1 MAGQLNIKL
10 LVASVHNLRVLLILF
25 NFILYISCNLMALV
39 SILIEKFPVHVLI
52 SILQS
57 FNCRCREVF
66 VHILFLFKFKAKTHF
81 NKRVTSQFQ
90 CNIINTFRSNLYF
103 SFVYLIASCYRAI
116 IGIVGLLDVRC
127 KVLF

>member
-1 MAGQLNIKL
+1 MYSGYLYFVDIVDIALCICKL
-10 LVASVHNLRVLLILF
+10 LLYN
-25 NFILYISCNLMALV
+25 NF
-39 SILIEKFPVHVLI
+39 
-52 SILQS
+52 
-57 FNCRCREVF
+57 
-66 VHILFLFKFKAKTHF
+66 
-81 NKRVTSQFQ
+81 KRGGNVTSQFQ